1 VYLDILIEFIGC
13 TNLRG
18 SCSIELTIL
27 NLSVTCQFMSRWVHV
42 TSLFTDSHRNQTRSV
57 TNSVLPLVLAKESGN
72 FPSMKGMTK
81 KKSWQIEDKGSLS
94 LPTGDDSVVLDSTV
108 RQLTKCPSQA
118 STKNFSTMCFV
129 CAKGRLVK
137 ADEDVCRFE
146 GTL

>member
-1 VYLDILIEFIGC
+1 VEHNHYIY
-13 TNLRG
+13 TNNTMKRRKERRVSRRCNWKLTNTDREDKRL
-18 SCSIELTIL
+18 SIPHAVVCRCFCRAFGFSE
-27 NLSVTCQFMSRWVHV
+27 V
-42 TSLFTDSHRNQTRSV
+42 TDST
-57 TNSVLPLVLAKESGN
+57 KESGN

-81 KKSWQIEDKGSLS
+81 KKSRQIEDKGGLS
-94 LPTGDDSVVLDSTV
+94 LPTGDDSVVSDSTV
-108 RQLTKCPSQA
+108 RQLTKCSSRA